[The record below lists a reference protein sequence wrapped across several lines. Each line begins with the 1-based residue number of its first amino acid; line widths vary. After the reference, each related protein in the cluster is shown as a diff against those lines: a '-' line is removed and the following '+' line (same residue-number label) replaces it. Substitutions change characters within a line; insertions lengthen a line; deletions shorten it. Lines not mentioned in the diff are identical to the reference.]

1 MQDHH
6 VQRRFADIR
15 HDFERGHLT
24 PRAYLEEQ
32 IARIAS
38 SSLRAFC
45 ATAFDEARQAADAS
59 TQRYRHGQALGP
71 CDGMPV
77 GIKDVID
84 TADMATEYHSR
95 LFKGHRPR
103 IDALCVSALRRGGA
117 LVVGKTATTEFAI
130 GAATETVN
138 PHDAAHTP
146 GGSSSGAGAAVA
158 AGLVPASLATQT
170 QGSILRPAS
179 YCGAV
184 GFKPTWGA
192 LSLAGVHPAA
202 ASQDHL
208 GVIADSVQTAWD
220 ILNEIGCDR
229 ANATHGAHWPALPAL
244 MAVPP
249 RSIRAGILRTPH
261 LAELPDGALQAFD
274 DALQRLSGR
283 GVALIELSGTP
294 TGMAI
299 APSFKAIPELSRRVL
314 AFELAHPFQQ
324 YGQRY
329 PDRIGHRVKSWIQES
344 YTVSAADYDKA
355 KRQRAHAL
363 RLIEDLKA
371 HVDVLLLPASSGCAP
386 RGLADTGSRSL
397 QTYASF
403 LGLPACSLPLMRVD
417 GLPFGLQL
425 IGFSGEDHRLA
436 SMAQAL
442 MSGSP
447 P

>member
-6 VQRRFADIR
+6 AHRHFADIR
-15 HDFERGHLT
+15 HDFERGRLT
-24 PRAYLEEQ
+24 PRAYLEER

-38 SSLRAFC
+38 SSLQAFC
-45 ATAFDEARQAADAS
+45 ATAFEPARQAADAS
-59 TQRYRHGQALGP
+59 TQRYRQGQTLGP

-84 TADMATEYHSR
+84 TADLPTEYHSQ
-95 LFKGHRPR
+95 LFQGHRPR

-117 LVVGKTATTEFAI
+117 VVVGKTATTEFAI
-130 GAATETVN
+130 GAAGETVN
-138 PHDAAHTP
+138 PHDHAHTP

-208 GVIADSVQTAWD
+208 GVIADTVQTAWD

-229 ANATHGAHWPALPAL
+229 ANATQGVHWPALPTL
-244 MAVPP
+244 MSVPP
-249 RSIRAGILRTPH
+249 RSIRAGVLRTAH
-261 LAELPDGALQAFD
+261 MAELPDAALQAFD
-274 DALQRLSGR
+274 RTLQNLSGQ
-283 GVALIELSGTP
+283 GITLIELSATL

-299 APSFKAIPELSRRVL
+299 APGFEAIPELSRRVL

-329 PDRIGHRVKSWIQES
+329 PDRIGHRVKTWIQES
-344 YTVSAADYDKA
+344 YTVSTADYDRA
-355 KRQRAHAL
+355 KRQRTHAL
-363 RLIEDLKA
+363 RLIEELKTQ
-371 HVDVLLLPASSGCAP
+371 VDVLLLPASSGSAP
-386 RGLADTGSRSL
+386 RGLIDTGSRSL

-403 LGLPACSLPLMRVD
+403 LGLPACSLPLMQVD

-425 IGFSGEDHRLA
+425 IGFPGEDHRLA

-442 MSGSP
+442 MNGSRA
-447 P
+447 